1 MMVCR
6 PLVWLCGL
14 LICSAVAPA
23 ARRGLQLY
31 NGTLLRNVPISTTDE
46 QAGIVAWARLL
57 HGNTPERTA
66 TEFCNDKPS
75 TLSIGAS
82 IAECTE
88 YLTTAFTNLY
98 AEETQRRLTELS
110 LLSVEQSHQVPC

>member
-1 MMVCR
+1 MGSSVCCMLVCK

-14 LICSAVAPA
+14 LICSAAAPS
-23 ARRGLQLY
+23 ARRGLRLY

-88 YLTTAFTNLY
+88 YLTTAFTGLY
-98 AEETQRRLTELS
+98 
-110 LLSVEQSHQVPC
+110 